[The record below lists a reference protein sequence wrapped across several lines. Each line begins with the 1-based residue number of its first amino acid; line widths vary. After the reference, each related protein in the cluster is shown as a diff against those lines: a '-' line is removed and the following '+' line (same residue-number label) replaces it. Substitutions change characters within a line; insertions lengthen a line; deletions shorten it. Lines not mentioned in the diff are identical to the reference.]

1 MKFYVVCIKI
11 KSQEIILVIQKI
23 IVKGNRKMDMNEVI
37 CSCVGTTAQDIKDAM
52 KNGAT
57 TLEEVQEAT
66 NAGTCCG
73 CCIDQIEGIMIAK

>member
-1 MKFYVVCIKI
+1 
-11 KSQEIILVIQKI
+11 
-23 IVKGNRKMDMNEVI
+23 MDMNEVI

-52 KNGAT
+52 NNGAT

>member
-1 MKFYVVCIKI
+1 
-11 KSQEIILVIQKI
+11 
-23 IVKGNRKMDMNEVI
+23 MDMNEVI

-52 KNGAT
+52 NNGAT

-73 CCIDQIEGIMIAK
+73 SCIEKIEGIIISK